1 MEDDSASDLYVFRFN
16 PHGLDNCEDL
26 EQYEPGG
33 FHPVHIDDHY
43 DDSRYR
49 VIHKLGAGGFST
61 VWLAQDLPG
70 QRWVGLK
77 FIVAAESEGYI
88 ARSSAVISD
97 SVLASSELLVKPE
110 REFWVDGPNGRHL
123 CFVLPF
129 VGPNL
134 ATLSSGIYFRISSR
148 FSANLSMQAAQ
159 AMALL
164 HSRDRCHGGMY
175 GTLSDIAAT
184 CKICSKALINSIDFT
199 ANNIAL
205 ALSEEITSYEIDDI
219 YRAFGHPRTG
229 PLGLC
234 NEDDPGPGP
243 HAPQYFAEPLDFF
256 ASSKNILTKQIRIL
270 DFDQCFK
277 CDDPPKRT
285 GIPAKYM
292 APEVI
297 AGGRPGKASDIW
309 SLGCTIF
316 RLRAGRDIF
325 FDYDTFSPADALQQI
340 QRFLGDLP
348 DNLAQARFDTEG
360 YPTEDDSGTPLIY
373 FREKANLRDEIGKI
387 WDEPPSLSMRSDGG
401 IDTTVYPQPSTPD
414 ESLFSEETERVT
426 PYPLAYRSMF
436 WKPTAVRVDGVHYIF
451 YEDETSPFWGVFP
464 LITHDEAELLGDLLS
479 RIFVYDPSRR
489 PNIQE
494 VLEHS
499 WFKKYGVLSEEDI

>member
-1 MEDDSASDLYVFRFN
+1 MEDDSNSELQDFRFN

-43 DDSRYR
+43 DNGRYR

-70 QRWVGLK
+70 RRWVGLK

-88 ARSSAVISD
+88 VRSSAIVAD
-97 SVLASSELLVKPE
+97 SVLANSELLVKPE
-110 REFWVDGPNGRHL
+110 RDFWVDGPNGRHL

-148 FSANLSMQAAQ
+148 LSVNLSMQAAQ
-159 AMALL
+159 VMALL
-164 HSRDRCHGGMY
+164 HSRERCHG
-175 GTLSDIAAT
+175 
-184 CKICSKALINSIDFT
+184 
-199 ANNIAL
+199 ANNISL
-205 ALSEEITSYEIDDI
+205 ALSEEITSYGIDDI
-219 YRAFGHPRTG
+219 YRAFGHPRTA

-243 HAPQYFAEPLDFF
+243 HAPQYYVAPLDFF
-256 ASSKNILTKQIRIL
+256 ASSANILTKQIRIL
-270 DFDQCFK
+270 DFDQCFE
-277 CDDPPKRT
+277 CDNPPKRT

-297 AGGRPGKASDIW
+297 AGGPPSKASDIW

-340 QRFLGDLP
+340 HRFLGDLP

-360 YPTEDDSGTPLIY
+360 YPTEDESRTPLMY
-373 FREKANLRDEIGKI
+373 FREKSNLRDEIGKI
-387 WDEPPSLSMRSDGG
+387 WDEPPSLSMRSDGE
-401 IDTTVYPQPSTPD
+401 IDTTVYTQPSAPSD
-414 ESLFSEETERVT
+414 SLFSEEAERVT
-426 PYPLAYRSMF
+426 PYPLVYRSML
-436 WKPTAVRVDGVHYIF
+436 WKPTAVRVDGTHYIF
-451 YEDETSPFWGVFP
+451 YEDETSPFWGYYAIDV
-464 LITHDEAELLGDLLS
+464 
-479 RIFVYDPSRR
+479 
-489 PNIQE
+489 Q
-494 VLEHS
+494 
-499 WFKKYGVLSEEDI
+499 